1 MSRRSHAKT
10 ELFFRFPRTRAVIRR
25 ETRTPRRPIETRSH
39 SATISNM
46 IRVILHG
53 RLGNNL
59 FQYAF
64 GRVLAE
70 RHGVPL
76 VLDASIYNHV
86 TWPYVAPLKRL
97 PGFTSG
103 RSKLARPWSFGS
115 RALKKITRKHHWEF
129 IGKPVIRERE
139 NDHSFDPC
147 LLEAPADCV
156 VDGYFQTPLYFRGI
170 EPLLRRE
177 FSTAEL
183 GLEEGL
189 EEIAAG
195 LRSPASVAVHVRRT
209 DYVNN
214 RNLHLAGIDYYQQA
228 MDQLRGEVPGAR
240 FFIFSDD
247 PAWCRQNL
255 VSSDIRVLTHSDP
268 FQPLTD
274 LHLMSLAS
282 HHIIA
287 NSSYSWWAAWLGAK
301 PGQLVIMPDLWF
313 KDTIHAPVEEKRL

>member
-1 MSRRSHAKT
+1 
-10 ELFFRFPRTRAVIRR
+10 
-25 ETRTPRRPIETRSH
+25 
-39 SATISNM
+39 M

-64 GRVLAE
+64 GRALAE

-103 RSKLARPWSFGS
+103 RCRLRRPWSFGS
-115 RALKKITRKHHWEF
+115 RVLKKITRKHHWEY

-139 NDHSFDPC
+139 NDHSFDAD

-156 VDGYFQTPLYFRGI
+156 VDGYFQSPLYFKGM
-170 EPLLRRE
+170 EPILRCE
-177 FSTAEL
+177 LSTAAL
-183 GLEEGL
+183 GLECGH
-189 EEIAAG
+189 EELSAG
-195 LRSPASVAVHVRRT
+195 LRSPTAVAVHVRRT

-214 RNLHLAGIDYYQQA
+214 RNLYLPGIDYYQRSMAQMRNA
-228 MDQLRGEVPGAR
+228 VPGAR
-240 FFIFSDD
+240 FFVFSDD
-247 PAWCRQNL
+247 PAWCQQNL

-268 FQPLTD
+268 YQPLTD
-274 LHLMSLAS
+274 LHLMSLAA

-287 NSSYSWWAAWLGAK
+287 NSSYSWWAAWLGTN
-301 PGQLVIMPDLWF
+301 PGQRVIMPDQWF
-313 KDTIHAPVEEKRL
+313 KDTIRAPIEEKRWK